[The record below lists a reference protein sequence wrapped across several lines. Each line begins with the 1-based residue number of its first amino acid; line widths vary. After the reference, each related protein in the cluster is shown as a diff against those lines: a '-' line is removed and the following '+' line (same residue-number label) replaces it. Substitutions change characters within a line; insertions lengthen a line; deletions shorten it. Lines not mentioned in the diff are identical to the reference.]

1 MHLSIICIATAA
13 SLWGLYRNLRVSNRN
28 DMTQASLLPFADD
41 PEAAKRVEL
50 ATGLH
55 CEKTFT
61 PGIDPTHSPA
71 NYLDA

>member
-1 MHLSIICIATAA
+1 MHLSIIFIATAA
-13 SLWGLYRNLRVSNRN
+13 SLWGLYHNLRASDHN
-28 DMTQASLLPFADD
+28 DITQASLLPFADD
-41 PEAAKRVEL
+41 PEAANRVEL

-61 PGIDPTHSPA
+61 PGIDPSHSPA